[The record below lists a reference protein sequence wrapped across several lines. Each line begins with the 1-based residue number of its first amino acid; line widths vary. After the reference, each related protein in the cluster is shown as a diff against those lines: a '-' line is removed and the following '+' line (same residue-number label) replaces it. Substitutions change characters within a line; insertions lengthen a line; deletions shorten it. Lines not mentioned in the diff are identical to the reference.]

1 MKPNFISRLQIKG
14 ESLALNLVEKF
25 LVNIDFVLAQFNLI
39 ITNMV

>member
-14 ESLALNLVEKF
+14 ESLAFNLVEKF
-25 LVNIDFVLAQFNLI
+25 FVNNDFVLAQFNVI